1 MRSWPK
7 VCAGR
12 RWARPCARLSRAKAS
27 AGLRRAR
34 PWLALAFLSM
44 AGCAPPVPDL
54 SPFAEQT
61 AGMSSAIEVGVDR
74 TRGLLLGAELE
85 RARTRELERAWR
97 QTEET
102 LDALVAYSG
111 TLADLAV
118 AGNSGVEVGAHL
130 AAALDD
136 VVGVLGSGP
145 IPPPFEAVVSELAA
159 SVAAVRAHR
168 ALRRAVG
175 AAQPAVD
182 RIAELVVANL
192 ASLDTLAQ
200 EAGLELATLHE
211 GENGPLV
218 AYHASLERQERTALR
233 ALALILDYQA
243 GDDEALAALLALDR
257 DLRERRTTG
266 EPIDGGLVSDRADA
280 WRDRLDEARAGLD
293 EHGAAHARYLERA
306 VEIREATETTRSL
319 VRKSRLAVWAWARA
333 HGRLQ
338 ASLETRRPI
347 RFLELVSTVA
357 RLRDEFA
364 RGAEGTVGWAGGPGA
379 RGTPPPTAAGAA
391 AGRGGDR

>member
-1 MRSWPK
+1 M
-7 VCAGR
+7 
-12 RWARPCARLSRAKAS
+12 
-27 AGLRRAR
+27 R
-34 PWLALAFLSM
+34 PWAKPRSGRHLAEPNARRPWRTLCPALACLST

-61 AGMSSAIEVGVDR
+61 AGMSSAVEVGFDR
-74 TRGLLLGAELE
+74 TRGLLIGAELGAAE
-85 RARTRELERAWR
+85 VRELERAWR
-97 QTEET
+97 QTGMT

-111 TLADLAV
+111 TLADLAA
-118 AGNSGVEVGAHL
+118 AGSSGAEVGEQL

-136 VVGVLGSGP
+136 VVGVLGLSP
-145 IPPPFEAVVSELAA
+145 FPPPFEAAVAELAA

-182 RIAELVVANL
+182 GIAELVVANL
-192 ASLDTLAQ
+192 ASLDTLVQ
-200 EAGLELATLHE
+200 EAGLEVATTHE
-211 GENGPLV
+211 VEHGPLV

-233 ALALILDYQA
+233 ALTLILDYQG
-243 GDDEALAALLALDR
+243 GDDEALEALLALDR
-257 DLRERRTTG
+257 ELRDLRERGASG
-266 EPIDGGLVSDRADA
+266 EAIDADPVSGRAAA
-280 WRDRLDEARAGLD
+280 WRDRLREARASLG
-293 EHGAAHARYLERA
+293 EHEAAHGRYLERA
-306 VEIREATETTRSL
+306 AEIREATETTRSL

-364 RGAEGTVGWAGGPGA
+364 RGAEAAVGRPGTL
-379 RGTPPPTAAGAA
+379 GAA
-391 AGRGGDR
+391 AGRGGNR